1 LVDLYLL
8 VIIILFGFRLI
19 LIQVEK
25 GGVSYAKKTLKNISR
40 YIFVILLFFSMGI
53 FVFGTIETGLNVY
66 KLILYVMI
74 ITMLTCLGLV
84 IGCKKDKN
92 KENENEEN
100 DK

>member
-1 LVDLYLL
+1 
-8 VIIILFGFRLI
+8 
-19 LIQVEK
+19 
-25 GGVSYAKKTLKNISR
+25 
-40 YIFVILLFFSMGI
+40 MGI